1 MSEIRVNNITNRD
14 GSTGTT
20 VAGIPVVDSNSHF
33 VVPSGDTAE
42 RGSRGRGIIA
52 EGRIGTGLEY
62 ITIATLGNATD
73 FGVTTLST
81 QTEGYALASSTR
93 GLFAGGYSSSPTYSN
108 SIEYV
113 DIQSTGNAF
122 DFGDLS
128 EAKRSGGSTSSSIR
142 GIFYGGIDTGINSSK
157 LIEYVEIASL
167 GNSSEFGER
176 EPGKDNLS
184 GGMSNG
190 VRGVFLGGNTGRG
203 SSPNDGSNTIDYI
216 TISTLGNAKDFG
228 DATAAYSNA
237 NNGSNSIRGINM
249 GGYTPARVNTIEYI
263 TIASFGDA
271 IDFGDLTQIRGL
283 LAVVTNSTR
292 AVACGGNAA
301 PVTTNSNVM
310 DYITIASTGN
320 AADFGDLVTA
330 SRVNTACSDSHG
342 GLG

>member
-1 MSEIRVNNITNRD
+1 MSEIRVNNITNRE
-14 GSTGTT
+14 GSAGPS

-33 VVPSGDTAE
+33 VVPSGNTAE

-190 VRGVFLGGNTGRG
+190 VRGVFLGGHTGRG

-228 DATAAYSNA
+228 DATAAYTNA

-263 TIASFGDA
+263 TIASFGDVNQA
-271 IDFGDLTQIRGL
+271 W
-283 LAVVTNSTR
+283 
-292 AVACGGNAA
+292 
-301 PVTTNSNVM
+301 
-310 DYITIASTGN
+310 
-320 AADFGDLVTA
+320 LVYK
-330 SRVNTACSDSHG
+330 
-342 GLG
+342 